1 MKLRLAGIT
10 PESVVDGPGVRFTI
24 FAQGCEHQCSGC
36 HNPATHSFT
45 GGKLFKIEEIIEQIK
60 EKTLITGVTFTGGD
74 PFFQA
79 AEFAQLGQEIKELEQ
94 ELDIITYTG
103 FLYEDLIQDQEWLSL
118 LKVTDILVDGLFDE
132 EKEDLNLNYRGSSN
146 QRVIDV
152 KESLATDKI
161 IELKL

>member
-1 MKLRLAGIT
+1 MELRLAGIT

-24 FAQGCEHQCSGC
+24 FAQGCKHQCSKC

-45 GGKLFKIEEIIEQIK
+45 AGKLFKVEEIIEQIK
-60 EKTLITGVTFTGGD
+60 EKSLITGVTFTGGD

-79 AEFAQLGQEIKELEQ
+79 TRFAQLGQKIKNLDQ

-103 FLYEDLIQDQEWLSL
+103 FLYEELIQDQEKLSL
-118 LKVTDILVDGLFDE
+118 VKLTDVLIDGLFDE
-132 EKEDLNLNYRGSSN
+132 DKEDLSLNYRGSYN

-152 KESLATDKI
+152 KESLRTDKVV
-161 IELKL
+161 EVKL